1 MKYILLIILMI
12 LVIKQLIKEIK
23 DLKRVLKGD
32 IQEEDYEDF
41 IL

>member
-1 MKYILLIILMI
+1 MI
-12 LVIKQLIKEIK
+12 LAVRQLIKEIK
-23 DLKRVLKGD
+23 DFKRVLKGD

>member
-1 MKYILLIILMI
+1 MKYILLILLTILAAKPI
-12 LVIKQLIKEIK
+12 IKEIK